1 NYLHIFFTASSY
13 HDIYTLYLHDAL
25 PIFPHQSSPIKI
37 PTHLQ
42 MLSPESLHTPAK
54 FQLIELPKD
63 ILVFRI
69 FEYLPEYP
77 DQFIILTRS
86 EEHTSELQS
95 RENIVCRLLLEKKK
109 IK

>member
-1 NYLHIFFTASSY
+1 
-13 HDIYTLYLHDAL
+13 
-25 PIFPHQSSPIKI
+25 
-37 PTHLQ
+37 

-77 DQFIILTRS
+77 DQFIILTRVCK
-86 EEHTSELQS
+86 LW
-95 RENIVCRLLLEKKK
+95 REIICDEQKWKTTVIQQFNVKSKPYPHLSWMTNYAFLKVFNFALCLHSIVFK
-109 IK
+109 